1 MRRSLKIAILFV
13 LCALVAGAS
22 LFATRRGAIAGA
34 TAPEVIDP
42 KKKLPGDPCKSS
54 DECQLHHSCEKVGDK
69 NVCKAPP
76 PPSIPPGAV
85 T

>member
-1 MRRSLKIAILFV
+1 MRRSVTIVVFV
-13 LCALVAGAS
+13 AAALAAGAS
-22 LFATRRGAIAGA
+22 LLQTSQRALAGA
-34 TAPEVIDP
+34 TAPEILDP
-42 KKKLPGDPCKSS
+42 KKKMPGDPCKNA
-54 DECQLHHSCEKVGDK
+54 DECQRHHTCEKVGDK